1 MFTIKGVVYPEKIS
15 KRLTRLRH
23 SKPSINVNSAATGA
37 NFSCGSF
44 VRFSLSI
51 DTETRTVTD
60 GSFSSNGCGFMLAA
74 ADELAEYLTGK
85 HLADLHGLADSE
97 LNEHIQ
103 TNLGVFPA
111 NRHEC
116 LTTGIEALRAA
127 FADHR
132 TRQIDEFQGER
143 ALICTCFGVSEDT
156 IENLIVKDSLET
168 VDQVANICN
177 AGSGCGSCRMLIQ
190 EMLDCSQDRNV
201 TKPPA

>member
-1 MFTIKGVVYPEKIS
+1 MFTIKSVVYPEKIS
-15 KRLTRLRH
+15 QSLTSLRH
-23 SKPSINVNSAATGA
+23 NKPNIDANAAATAA

-51 DTETRTVTD
+51 DTETRAINGV
-60 GSFSSNGCGFMLAA
+60 SFSSNGCGFMLAA
-74 ADELAEYLTGK
+74 ADELAEHISKKNLT
-85 HLADLHGLADSE
+85 DLHGLADAE
-97 LNEHIQ
+97 LNKHIQ
-103 TNLGVFPA
+103 THLSEFPA

-116 LTTGIEALRAA
+116 LTTCIEALRAA

-132 TRQIDEFQGER
+132 TWQIDEFKGER

-156 IENLIVKDSLET
+156 IENLIVKESLAT

-190 EMLDCSQDRNV
+190 EMLDCSQVGDE
-201 TKPPA
+201 TGSPS